1 MEVPAEEDQDEAE
14 PNGRS
19 DHRPVVPDRH
29 LRRRRRNS
37 DLSKAAAS
45 PRLGSVTGAG
55 AVCGHGP
62 VLDTNWADQEFHDHL
77 RPGPVDFSP

>member
-19 DHRPVVPDRH
+19 NHRPVVPDRH

-37 DLSKAAAS
+37 DLSKQPPSDCVRSRGGPTRWAGVGGGPDFCFQRWWA
-45 PRLGSVTGAG
+45 GS
-55 AVCGHGP
+55 
-62 VLDTNWADQEFHDHL
+62 
-77 RPGPVDFSP
+77 